1 MSVQAQIIWNS
12 ILCINERSITMG
24 KKKKQHYVPQCYLEN
39 WSIPKTHQLYVYDKI
54 QQKIRKSNIT
64 DCASENYFYD
74 FKFDKDLSMD
84 IMKMI
89 GCSVKSAPES
99 FDDRQYI
106 ENYFSDQIE
115 GKYKKYLEEIIKKV
129 RSWSLWQLKNCYFIS
144 EEEKRIFSFF
154 MAIQYIRVKSVRE
167 MLFDATNCL
176 EQVLT
181 EMDAPPEVIKKY
193 CVDKLKLSNIHK
205 EMILNQ
211 NEIKH
216 LSGIFSN
223 YVWILRINRTNNVFF
238 TSDNPIGVIPHKH
251 HPYISTAGLQSE
263 GVEICFPIS
272 PKIMLSMFEK
282 KYHCVLAKYD
292 RRISDMENDEDVEY
306 YNKICAQQST
316 RCIFSCEDE
325 FSAIERVLKKN
336 PNALNRPQTIIEWA
350 GKTFTPNKL

>member
-1 MSVQAQIIWNS
+1 
-12 ILCINERSITMG
+12 
-24 KKKKQHYVPQCYLEN
+24 
-39 WSIPKTHQLYVYDKI
+39 
-54 QQKIRKSNIT
+54 
-64 DCASENYFYD
+64 
-74 FKFDKDLSMD
+74 
-84 IMKMI
+84 
-89 GCSVKSAPES
+89 
-99 FDDRQYI
+99 
-106 ENYFSDQIE
+106 
-115 GKYKKYLEEIIKKV
+115 
-129 RSWSLWQLKNCYFIS
+129 
-144 EEEKRIFSFF
+144 

-282 KYHCVLAKYD
+282 NIIVCLQNTIEEYRIWRMMKTLNIIIRFVHNRVQDVFFHAMMNF
-292 RRISDMENDEDVEY
+292 RR
-306 YNKICAQQST
+306 
-316 RCIFSCEDE
+316 
-325 FSAIERVLKKN
+325 
-336 PNALNRPQTIIEWA
+336 
-350 GKTFTPNKL
+350 